1 MDGQL
6 DLANQQACPKLA
18 PPQQQGPNAGLMEVR
33 EFMARFVDQV
43 PDLDDLEAAVA
54 DPAQNQ
60 QHMQVSPI
68 HFSSAWVLCD
78 LAGVG
83 ILLPHTD

>member
-1 MDGQL
+1 MDGQP
-6 DLANQQACPKLA
+6 DLVTTANQQTCPKLA

-60 QHMQVSPI
+60 QHMQVTPI
-68 HFSSAWVLCD
+68 RFNSASSACE
-78 LAGVG
+78 
-83 ILLPHTD
+83 PHRC